1 MTEGVTAGLNDTYRA
16 MQNGLHTVAE
26 QTAGKALLNTNDLG
40 DIFDKVVEDLE
51 GYYVVGYYPKRA
63 EQQGR
68 RRKIRIEVNREGLR
82 LDYRKSYHEK
92 KRFTKLSKAGRRRHL
107 EQSILS
113 TLPRNEVPLR
123 VSHRFFRGADSQ
135 PLVAYC
141 VGLDPPRGGLSTELR
156 YTLVVTVRSGKEGKL
171 LGLDGQRIEVELPSG
186 EAVTSES
193 VRKKLQFR
201 ARMRLP
207 AGRYEFK
214 TVVRDEASGS
224 VGTQQVSIDVPD
236 FSGAA
241 SPSSL
246 LMTTTARA
254 VRPESKGRK
263 RKRKAAVAEGDRG
276 IDIGDTTFLPE
287 AADVFAR
294 GKPVYVLYDLYNAP
308 EASLAAPPGPRVFLL
323 RDGQPMERPPFETY
337 EVFPSQ
343 ERQELR
349 YLATL
354 ATETLEAGEYDL
366 VVILPNGE
374 TGIHQPFRLFE
385 GEAGEGALSNDR

>member
-1 MTEGVTAGLNDTYRA
+1 M
-16 MQNGLHTVAE
+16 
-26 QTAGKALLNTNDLG
+26 
-40 DIFDKVVEDLE
+40 
-51 GYYVVGYYPKRA
+51 
-63 EQQGR
+63 
-68 RRKIRIEVNREGLR
+68 
-82 LDYRKSYHEK
+82 
-92 KRFTKLSKAGRRRHL
+92 
-107 EQSILS
+107 
-113 TLPRNEVPLR
+113 
-123 VSHRFFRGADSQ
+123 
-135 PLVAYC
+135 
-141 VGLDPPRGGLSTELR
+141 
-156 YTLVVTVRSGKEGKL
+156 
-171 LGLDGQRIEVELPSG
+171 GLDGQRIEVELPSG

-201 ARMRLP
+201 ARMPLP

-214 TVVRDEASGS
+214 TVVRDGASGS

-236 FSGAA
+236 FSSAA

-246 LMTTTARA
+246 LMTTTAHA

-263 RKRKAAVAEGDRG
+263 RERKAAVAEGDRG
-276 IDIGDTTFLPE
+276 IDIGDTAFLPE
-287 AADVFAR
+287 AADVFVR

-308 EASLAAPPGPRVFLL
+308 EVSLAAPPGPRVFLL

-337 EVFPSQ
+337 EVFPSR

-374 TGIHQPFRLFE
+374 TGNSSAVQVVRRRGGGRGFVERSLIWGRG
-385 GEAGEGALSNDR
+385 GEAAPQGAGHRGGSRPRGGRSGPPLPMGTRAVFDFVRRLLGFDWMGVTVRSASVRSCRPCPHAR